1 MKSLNNILYVSDIDD
16 EGNLCFAFNED
27 KTQKKKYVCPNCG
40 VPMILKKSDKEG
52 KYTKRPHFAHKSN
65 ENHDCCPETV
75 LHNTFKNELYRI
87 LKERLEN
94 NMSFI
99 FKWKCKSCVDTHS
112 GDLLKCVHNI
122 YLEKD
127 LDVCRPD
134 ILLTDKNDKPIFAV
148 EVVVTHKPEE
158 KTLQYY
164 KDNKIWLYQIDLK
177 SDEDLKDIENKAK
190 YPFPFDVCRRPKCKT
205 CDTILT
211 RRTIYV
217 KEGKC
222 KNCDGIINMT
232 MGEGDEGIFLPVDYK
247 QEEIDFAKSK
257 NVLFKNYNCE
267 HLKQNS
273 IYSVCPHCNTNVVDY
288 YSDQQMAIIGEK
300 NFYYC
305 KKCEYKITHPFE
317 GKKCDKCGRSLTTR
331 TVSIYLKKCKNCK
344 TLIIVAE
351 ADYEIKPYMFTK
363 EQIEFSNQNGANI
376 QQIQSSIFKKSFY
389 DNVCTNCGCFG
400 NDGHDGQLL
409 TFKYFPHCN
418 RCEPY
423 WEPRICTPR
432 EVCSVC
438 GGLKVKRTLYVVE
451 TYCYRCNKPMKLAF
465 IAEPNGVFS
474 FNFNSWHKSK
484 AANYGVVFQD
494 NKDYPIVCPT
504 CNAPFSSSYASFYI
518 TCKEIWHDNSNFYC
532 PQCYRQR
539 QIQNSIN

>member
-1 MKSLNNILYVSDIDD
+1 MILYVSAIDED
-16 EGNLCFAFNED
+16 GHLCFAFNED

-87 LKERLEN
+87 LKERLEK

-112 GDLLKCVHNI
+112 GDLLKCVRNV

-134 ILLTDKNDKPIFAV
+134 ILLTDKNDKPIFAI

-177 SDEDLKDIENKAK
+177 SDEDLKNIEDIARQPVN
-190 YPFPFDVCRRPKCKT
+190 FDVCRRPKCINCGKM
-205 CDTILT
+205 LT
-211 RRTIYV
+211 RRTVYV
-217 KEGKC
+217 NEDKC
-222 KNCDGIINMT
+222 RYCNQTINVT
-232 MGEGDEGIFLPVDYK
+232 MGQGDCEGLFPPANFN
-247 QEEIDFAKSK
+247 QNEIDFAIEH
-257 NVLFKNYNCE
+257 NVLLQVFYMRDMEAFALFN
-267 HLKQNS
+267 
-273 IYSVCPHCNTNVVDY
+273 VCPHCNNFVKDLY
-288 YSDQQMAIIGEK
+288 FDSKMPLIEK
-300 NFYYC
+300 KDSFY
-305 KKCEYKITHPFE
+305 CEYCE
-317 GKKCDKCGRSLTTR
+317 
-331 TVSIYLKKCKNCK
+331 YLKKHPFDDKKCIKCHGNLSTRTINIYSKKCK
-344 TLIIVAE
+344 TCNSSIRIAE
-351 ADYEIKPYMFTK
+351 GYFRIMPYLFTQ
-363 EQIEFSNQNGANI
+363 EQIDYSIINGVNI
-376 QQIQSSIFKKSFY
+376 QKIQSSIYTESFY
-389 DNVCTNCGCFG
+389 ANVCPNCGDFG
-400 NDGHDGQLL
+400 NDSNGGQLI
-409 TFKYFPHCN
+409 TSEYFPHCY
-418 RCEPY
+418 RCEPD
-423 WEPRICTPR
+423 WELHYNNPRKICN
-432 EVCSVC
+432 VC

-451 TYCYRCNKPMKLAF
+451 TYCYRCHKPMKLAF

-494 NKDYPIVCPT
+494 NKDYPIVCST

-518 TCKEIWHDNSNFYC
+518 TCKEIWHDNSNYYC